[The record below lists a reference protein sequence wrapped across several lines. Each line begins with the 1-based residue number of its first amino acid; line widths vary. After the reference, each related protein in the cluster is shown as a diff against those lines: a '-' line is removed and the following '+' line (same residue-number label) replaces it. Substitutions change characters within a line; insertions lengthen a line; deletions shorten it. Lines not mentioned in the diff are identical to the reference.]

1 MSPPATID
9 RVVLRN
15 YRSIAECDVAL
26 GRLTWLVGRNG
37 AGKSNFLDAL
47 HFVRDALN
55 GSLDRAVEERGGFG
69 SVLRRSGG
77 HPNRFDVRLEFTLPD
92 GRRGVYGF
100 GVTSRKGS
108 VPLVSHEAM
117 DLRAGS
123 SEPFFTIEAGELT
136 SSSENTRPIL
146 SDESLGLVQMAGL
159 AAFHPAHEM
168 LAGMSFHNFDP
179 SSMREFRRPDSGRSM
194 KPGGSNIASALAYLR
209 EVDSDGYRFVQDY
222 LNVIA
227 PMIVGVD
234 RIRTNGMEALE
245 FSQAVPDAERPWS
258 FDAHAMSDGTL
269 RALGILVALVHPGAH
284 GRLYPVGIEEPEAAL
299 HPAAVAA
306 LREAI
311 RAASEKRQLL
321 LTTHGTD
328 LLDDTDMDP
337 DELRAVAWDRGRTRI
352 VAIDDV
358 ASRAMR
364 NHMYSA
370 GELLR
375 QEQLVPHELAAW
387 NIDRTRDEPSG
398 SGA

>member
-1 MSPPATID
+1 MSSPATID

-15 YRSIAECDVAL
+15 YRRIAECDVAL

-55 GSLDRAVEERGGFG
+55 GSLDRAVEERGGF
-69 SVLRRSGG
+69 VLVRRRSLG
-77 HPNRFDVRLEFTLPD
+77 HPKVFGVRLKFTLSD
-92 GRRGVYGF
+92 GGRGVYGF
-100 GVTSRKGS
+100 EIASHKGS
-108 VPLVSHEAM
+108 VPFVARESLNLHAGGSESH
-117 DLRAGS
+117 
-123 SEPFFTIEAGELT
+123 FTIEAGELT
-136 SSSENTRPIL
+136 SSSESTRPIL
-146 SDESLGLVQMAGL
+146 SDEGLGLVQMAGL
-159 AAFHPAHEM
+159 AAFHPVHEM

-179 SSMREFRRPDSGRSM
+179 SSMKELRRPDSGRTL
-194 KPGGSNIASALAYLR
+194 KPEGNNIASALAYLQ
-209 EVDSDGYRFVQDY
+209 EVDPDGYRFAQDY
-222 LNVIA
+222 LNVVA
-227 PMIVGVD
+227 PTIVGVD
-234 RIRTNGMEALE
+234 RVGVGGMEQLE
-245 FSQAVPDAERPWS
+245 FSQEVLGAERPWR

-269 RALGILVALVHPGAH
+269 RALGILVALVHPGTRGH
-284 GRLYPVGIEEPEAAL
+284 LYPVGMEEPEAAL

-311 RAASEKRQLL
+311 RAASKRRQLL

-328 LLDDTDMDP
+328 LLDDPDMDP
-337 DELRAVAWDRGRTRI
+337 DELRAVAWDRGQTRI

-358 ASRAMR
+358 AARAMR

-375 QEQLVPHELAAW
+375 QGQLVPHEFAAW
-387 NIDRTRDEPSG
+387 NTDTTTGEPSE